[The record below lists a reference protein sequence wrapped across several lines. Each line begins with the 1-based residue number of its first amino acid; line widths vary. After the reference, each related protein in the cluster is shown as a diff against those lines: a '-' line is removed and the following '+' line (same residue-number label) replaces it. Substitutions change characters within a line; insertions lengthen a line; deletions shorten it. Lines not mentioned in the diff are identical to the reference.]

1 MIGFISWDS
10 RIKSQLKRVVVLKV
24 SLSLLVFKKF
34 KIWAFIQRVMVNFVV
49 TGKNNVIFAITIN

>member
-24 SLSLLVFKKF
+24 SLSLLVFKQF

>member
-24 SLSLLVFKKF
+24 SLSLLVFKQF
-34 KIWAFIQRVMVNFVV
+34 KIWAFIQQVMVNFVV